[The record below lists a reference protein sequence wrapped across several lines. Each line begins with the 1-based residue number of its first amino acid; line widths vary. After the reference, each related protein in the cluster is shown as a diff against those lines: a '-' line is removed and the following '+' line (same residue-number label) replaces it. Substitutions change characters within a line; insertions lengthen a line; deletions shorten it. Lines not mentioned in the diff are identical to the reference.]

1 MVQKGGI
8 GMVEQ
13 FMYFWL
19 LWLLVIV
26 VFFFINNDSLQRG
39 SLVTILLIIAC
50 TDIAM
55 ALDYFIIHMN
65 VLFVIIYGLFFY
77 ARTRRPFFTA
87 LYTFI
92 CALFYCGIRLWEKTT
107 PVLFVIP
114 SFFFIPFCII
124 ILLHFLCTSLSE
136 RLAVTFVSVTL
147 GYMMYTFILF
157 SYNVHNELGEYKL
170 FIHLAIIVLVLFM
183 THLLKRFFTY
193 IRYIYVKIMTEH
205 SL

>member
-87 LYTFI
+87 LYTFN
-92 CALFYCGIRLWEKTT
+92 CALFYCCIRLWKKTT
-107 PVLFVIP
+107 TVLFDIT
-114 SFFFIPFCII
+114 SFFFIYSSMLFFLH
-124 ILLHFLCTSLSE
+124 ILLS
-136 RLAVTFVSVTL
+136 
-147 GYMMYTFILF
+147 
-157 SYNVHNELGEYKL
+157 
-170 FIHLAIIVLVLFM
+170 
-183 THLLKRFFTY
+183 FF
-193 IRYIYVKIMTEH
+193 
-205 SL
+205 

>member
-92 CALFYCGIRLWEKTT
+92 CALRSEEHTSELQSRGHLVCRL
-107 PVLFVIP
+107 
-114 SFFFIPFCII
+114 
-124 ILLHFLCTSLSE
+124 LL
-136 RLAVTFVSVTL
+136 A
-147 GYMMYTFILF
+147 
-157 SYNVHNELGEYKL
+157 K
-170 FIHLAIIVLVLFM
+170 
-183 THLLKRFFTY
+183 K
-193 IRYIYVKIMTEH
+193 K
-205 SL
+205 

>member
-87 LYTFI
+87 LYTLFE
-92 CALFYCGIRLWEKTT
+92 ALFFYGIVFWENQ
-107 PVLFVIP
+107 IP
-114 SFFFIPFCII
+114 FLFFFHSFSSFQ
-124 ILLHFLCTSLSE
+124 FLFLI
-136 RLAVTFVSVTL
+136 
-147 GYMMYTFILF
+147 Y
-157 SYNVHNELGEYKL
+157 
-170 FIHLAIIVLVLFM
+170 
-183 THLLKRFFTY
+183 FTY
-193 IRYIYVKIMTEH
+193 F
-205 SL
+205 LL